1 MEYAALMVLIA
12 LIEYIYFSMMVGK
25 ARVDANIE
33 APAVSGDP
41 HFERVF
47 RVQQNTIEQL
57 LVFIPAI
64 LLFANY
70 WSGLIALGLGIV
82 FVIGRYLFYRSYVA
96 DPKTRAVGFLMTF
109 LPNAI
114 LVIGALIGVIRA
126 LL

>member
-82 FVIGRYLFYRSYVA
+82 FVIGRYLFC
-96 DPKTRAVGFLMTF
+96 
-109 LPNAI
+109 
-114 LVIGALIGVIRA
+114 
-126 LL
+126 LLYTSPSPRDATLSRMPSSA